1 MMFPLVADD
10 TKLKD
15 QWPIH
20 DHKARELKEPHPA
33 HIKHHVLSP
42 YHVADIIT
50 GIASHPSV

>member
-42 YHVADIIT
+42 YHFADIIT
-50 GIASHPSV
+50 GIASHLSV